1 MILCMMS
8 ADISRVLVAVFILL
22 TLTLFVNT
30 LVQGQTDQQQQQ
42 QKSPPIANAGPDQVV
57 NEGDRV
63 TLTGTSSSDSDGKIV
78 SYTLGIEDSDDESP
92 PLLIEG
98 QNTPIATFYAPS
110 VVGDVDSNSYL
121 FELTVTDNEG
131 LTGSNTSEVVVTKK

>member
-1 MILCMMS
+1 MTLCIMS
-8 ADISRVLVAVFILL
+8 ADISKVLVAVFILL
-22 TLTLFVNT
+22 TPTLFVNT
-30 LVQGQTDQQQQQ
+30 LVHGQTDQPQQQQ
-42 QKSPPIANAGPDQVV
+42 SPPIANAGPDQVV

-78 SYTLGIEDSDDESP
+78 SYTWGIEDSDDESP

-98 QNTPIATFYAPS
+98 QNSPIATFTAPM

>member
-1 MILCMMS
+1 MILYMMS

-22 TLTLFVNT
+22 TLALFVNT

-42 QKSPPIANAGPDQVV
+42 QSPPIANAGPDQVV

-78 SYTLGIEDSDDESP
+78 SYTWGIEDSDDESP

-98 QNTPIATFYAPS
+98 QNSPIATFTAP
-110 VVGDVDSNSYL
+110 
-121 FELTVTDNEG
+121 TMQH
-131 LTGSNTSEVVVTKK
+131 

>member
-1 MILCMMS
+1 MTLCIMS
-8 ADISRVLVAVFILL
+8 ADISKVLVAVFILL
-22 TLTLFVNT
+22 TLALFVNT

-42 QKSPPIANAGPDQVV
+42 SYPIANAGPDQVV

-78 SYTLGIEDSDDESP
+78 SYTWGIEDSDDESP

-98 QNTPIATFYAPS
+98 QNSPIATFYAPS

-131 LTGSNTSEVVVTKK
+131 LTGSNTSKVVVTKK

>member
-1 MILCMMS
+1 MTLCIMS
-8 ADISRVLVAVFILL
+8 ADISKVLVAVFILL
-22 TLTLFVNT
+22 TLALFVNT

-42 QKSPPIANAGPDQVV
+42 QSYPIANAGPDQVV

-78 SYTLGIEDSDDESP
+78 SYTWGIEDSDDESP

-98 QNTPIATFYAPS
+98 QNSPIATFTAP
-110 VVGDVDSNSYL
+110 
-121 FELTVTDNEG
+121 TMQH
-131 LTGSNTSEVVVTKK
+131 

>member
-1 MILCMMS
+1 MILCMTS
-8 ADISRVLVAVFILL
+8 TCISSVLVAVFILL
-22 TLTLFVNT
+22 TLTLFANT
-30 LVQGQTDQQQQQ
+30 SVQGQTDQRQQQQ
-42 QKSPPIANAGPDQVV
+42 SPPIANAGPPVV

-78 SYTLGIEDSDDESP
+78 SYTWGIEDSDDESP

>member
-1 MILCMMS
+1 MLT
-8 ADISRVLVAVFILL
+8 DLSRALVVVFILSAL
-22 TLTLFVNT
+22 SLIMNNT
-30 LVQGQTDQQQQQ
+30 LVQGQTEQQQ
-42 QKSPPIANAGPDQVV
+42 SPPIANPGPDQVV

-78 SYTLGIEDSDDESP
+78 SYTWGIEDSDDESP

-98 QNTPIATFYAPS
+98 QNSPIATFTAPM

-121 FELTVTDNEG
+121 FELIVTDNEG